1 MSVFSNDVAID
12 LGTANT
18 VVYVPSVGVVV
29 NEPSVVAV
37 ENNGSGRKVLA
48 VGKKARLMVGRVP
61 GKVETVTPL
70 CDGVIADFI
79 AAEEMMRYFLAN
91 ATSKISLMR
100 PRVMICVP
108 SGATPVERRAVVESA
123 YSAGARKVLLI
134 EESVAAAIGAG
145 TEVNE
150 PRGSMV
156 IDIGGGTTDIA
167 VISLGGVIFSRS
179 IRVAGNAMDSAII
192 KFIRDKHRV
201 LIGETSAEFIKKDIG
216 AAPLSDDAGE
226 VELNV
231 TGRDLRDGM
240 PKKIIL
246 DAADMAKC
254 LRPAIEQIAAV
265 IKNALE
271 EMPPELAADIVDN
284 GAVLTGGCALLKN
297 IDTTLAE
304 ITGINLRTVE
314 NALECVAIGTGLALE
329 NAEEYKNF
337 LTN

>member
-216 AAPLSDDAGE
+216 AAPLSDDAE
-226 VELNV
+226 QVELNV